1 VARLTP
7 LGLGN
12 RDGWGGRQRR
22 SGRWVGRSDQNV
34 VGSPAPT
41 QTSHGEFRDGDAGQP
56 RDNKALFTSMQKLK
70 IFQDSPSHRI
80 FIRMHKVL
88 NIDKNKN

>member
-1 VARLTP
+1 MARLTP

-41 QTSHGEFRDGDAGQP
+41 QASHGEFRDGDAGLAIIKNGEV
-56 RDNKALFTSMQKLK
+56 RLVLALQIVAHLLSE
-70 IFQDSPSHRI
+70 
-80 FIRMHKVL
+80 RMDH
-88 NIDKNKN
+88 